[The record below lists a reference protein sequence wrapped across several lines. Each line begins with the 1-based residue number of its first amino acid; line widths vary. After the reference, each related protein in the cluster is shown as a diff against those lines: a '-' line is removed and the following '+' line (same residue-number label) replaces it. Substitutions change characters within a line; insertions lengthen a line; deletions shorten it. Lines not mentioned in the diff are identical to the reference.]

1 LKFLNLF
8 FDYTKER
15 LFLANKVWKQ
25 QRQDNRLRLLCSGDH
40 GAFARFIEKHKESV
54 FLCCRRLR
62 LREEEVEDVAS
73 ETFLAAYN
81 GLSRY
86 SGRAELGTWLW
97 AIAYRQGI
105 SYLRKNRKYRQF
117 KTEQNELLFRGRER
131 EPAVAVQAKEA
142 DEIVW
147 EAVDQL
153 PRLWTMAIILYYRE
167 EKSIVEIARIMRTK
181 ESTIKIYLFRA
192 RKRLKKVLA
201 PALGEAMY
209 VG

>member
-1 LKFLNLF
+1 LKLLNLF

-25 QRQDNRLRLLCSGDH
+25 QRQDKRLRLLCSGDH
-40 GAFARFIEKHKESV
+40 GAFTRFIDKHKESV

-62 LREEEVEDVAS
+62 LREHEVEDVAS

-97 AIAYRQGI
+97 TIAYRQGI
-105 SYLRKNRKYRQF
+105 NYLRKNRKYRQF
-117 KTEQNELLFRGRER
+117 KTEQNEWLFPGRER

-147 EAVDQL
+147 EAVNQL

-167 EKSIVEIARIMRTK
+167 EKSIFEIARIMRTK
-181 ESTIKIYLFRA
+181 ENAIKIYLFRA

-201 PALGEAMY
+201 PSLGEAMY
-209 VG
+209 AG